1 MKTTSNKTQ
10 YKGVIS
16 AFVLLLA
23 AIILSVSALYAW
35 FADRDRVNVGN
46 MSLSVVGANVTL
58 GDITLTR
65 IVSLSSGKTVRE
77 TETYRRDGNGYYLY
91 ENGTA
96 VLENGR
102 KRPLALNALT
112 GGGRE
117 QVQIS
122 VRFKPDEG
130 YDGYEIY
137 FDDIRGDLFEHNGA
151 THNVGCA
158 FQYFE
163 REGVRYLDFCEYR
176 EEGGEALPSRMI
188 MASNKFGGTGLT
200 PDENG
205 YCTDLIFVRADFT
218 QLQNNGVDVSALAG
232 KGLNIGTLGV
242 KAVKSA

>member
-65 IVSLSSGKTVRE
+65 NVTLSSGKAVTE
-77 TETYRRDGNGYYLY
+77 IETYRRDGNGYYLY

-117 QVQIS
+117 WVQVS

-137 FDDIRGDLFEHNGA
+137 FDDVRGDLYEHNGA

-163 REGVRYLDFCEYR
+163 REGMRYLDFCEYR

-188 MASNKFGGTGLT
+188 MESNKFGGTGLK
-200 PDENG
+200 PDESG
-205 YCTDLIFVRADFT
+205 YYTDLIFVRADFT
-218 QLQNNGVDVSALAG
+218 QLQNNGVDVAALAG